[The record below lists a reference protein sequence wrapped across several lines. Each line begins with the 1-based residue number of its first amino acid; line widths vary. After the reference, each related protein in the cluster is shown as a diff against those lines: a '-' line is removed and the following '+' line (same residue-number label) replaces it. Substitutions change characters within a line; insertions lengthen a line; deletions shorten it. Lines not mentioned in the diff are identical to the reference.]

1 MVDLRG
7 PIFGPKQVSH
17 DINIYYTKMCK
28 ISSSFQI
35 RGHLDYHVYSFG
47 VQYAEAGDS
56 ENAYLV
62 TIISHVFTYAF
73 GGPFFF
79 WERKIV
85 ST

>member
-7 PIFGPKQVSH
+7 PIFGPKQVSR

-56 ENAYLV
+56 ENAYSV
-62 TIISHVFTYAF
+62 TISHVFTYAF
-73 GGPFFF
+73 GGSFFF